1 MIGRRTGYHLAL
13 RVAFGLVRAFDSGQR
28 RLSMRFALVGLLL
41 ALLVFAVS
49 GGHVLFLPL
58 LFLLPLGGMFG
69 HHRRHGHFWY
79 RAGRRF

>member
-1 MIGRRTGYHLAL
+1 
-13 RVAFGLVRAFDSGQR
+13 
-28 RLSMRFALVGLLL
+28 MRFALVGLLL